1 MNSFDEIIILW
12 KSPQRLSIPNAGNII
27 EKAGKEK
34 NQLAQK
40 IFIQS
45 LCMLLAIA
53 AIVYVIYMV
62 RFQYLITYI
71 GLAIMSTCVIVFAAI
86 RLRQSMFLKRIDF
99 SQTPGSL
106 LRQFKKFHQHQK
118 WINTKGTM
126 WYLVFLNISFALYF
140 YETVAIAPFTT
151 TGKFVII
158 AIYIAWMIVAT
169 LWLGRRSIK
178 KEHQKTESIITKI
191 KQLQQQLQ

>member
-86 RLRQSMFLKRIDF
+86 RLRQSMFLKRADF
-99 SQTPGSL
+99 SQSPASL

-151 TGKFVII
+151 AGKIVII
-158 AIYIAWMIVAT
+158 VIYIAWMLVST

-178 KEHQKTESIITKI
+178 KEHQKTESIINKI
-191 KQLQQQLQ
+191 IKLQQQLQ